1 MRVQQEDELHGL
13 GRTCKDKAHHKE
25 AGFMT
30 HGREMHG
37 HKFPKSFRHEDH
49 KGNTWD
55 GDGGL
60 LAQSADTPTSAI

>member
-1 MRVQQEDELHGL
+1 
-13 GRTCKDKAHHKE
+13 
-25 AGFMT
+25 MT

-60 LAQSADTPTSAI
+60 LAQSADTPTSAM